1 MAQEV
6 PTDEWI
12 EAANCLATV
21 AHQLSSAMHEAN
33 NLLQVIAGSA
43 EMIQFKSGLSDDI
56 RKRTEVI
63 SEHAH
68 RVSTLLGGA
77 RDLAKFSPRQ
87 AGQATDVRA
96 VVVRALE
103 LRKHA
108 LGRAQVKVSTDIGD
122 VPRAVMLNA
131 RPALQVVLNLLL
143 NAEQALRGR
152 QNATIAVSLSRENH
166 DVVLTIAD
174 NGPGLTEDSPNRFAL
189 CLDPDASPRLGL
201 GLSAAQWMCQR
212 DGGQLDVRSRQGG
225 TVATLRL
232 PAAD

>member
-1 MAQEV
+1 MADSE

-43 EMIQFKSGLSDDI
+43 EMIQFKSGLSDDV

-63 SEHAH
+63 AEHAH
-68 RVSTLLGGA
+68 RVSSLLGGA
-77 RDLAKFSPRQ
+77 RDLAKFLPRQ
-87 AGQATDVRA
+87 AGQATDIRA
-96 VVVRALE
+96 VVHRALE

-108 LGRAQVKVSTDIGD
+108 LLRAQLQVSVDIGD
-122 VPRAVMLNA
+122 APRAVMVNA

-152 QNATIAVSLSRENH
+152 QNGTIAVRLMRENR
-166 DVVLTIAD
+166 DIVVTIAD
-174 NGPGLTEDSPNRFAL
+174 NGPGLTEETPSRFAL
-189 CLDPDASPRLGL
+189 CLEPDASPRLGL
-201 GLSAAQWMCQR
+201 GLSAAHWMCRR
-212 DGGQLDVRSRQGG
+212 DGGQLEVRSGQDG